1 MKTAVLENVSVES
14 IRTKRRRRRHSKIP
28 SVFDSTQRTRHWVF
42 QNATL
47 SIAPG
52 DCVFL
57 LDPDGDRS
65 STLMKVLTGLVP
77 PDEGS
82 AVRRGRGL
90 MLTPPSRRWLRSLS
104 LGQSAR
110 LLGGMYGMTDQEIDE
125 RFEHW
130 MEFAGLA
137 DKSWKPVEEV
147 RRKVIWQLAFAV
159 GTSAPVKL
167 LGLDHM
173 AVVGNNDFQPRCI
186 PRIREMTDSGVALV
200 VVDSSPSLIPQL
212 ATRAIRVKRKKLVEM
227 PVLEAEELARKWARS
242 KRQDKRRRKEIID
255 EDENE
260 DFI

>member
-1 MKTAVLENVSVES
+1 
-14 IRTKRRRRRHSKIP
+14 
-28 SVFDSTQRTRHWVF
+28 
-42 QNATL
+42 
-47 SIAPG
+47 
-52 DCVFL
+52 
-57 LDPDGDRS
+57 
-65 STLMKVLTGLVP
+65 
-77 PDEGS
+77 
-82 AVRRGRGL
+82 
-90 MLTPPSRRWLRSLS
+90 
-104 LGQSAR
+104 
-110 LLGGMYGMTDQEIDE
+110 MTDREIDE

-130 MEFAGLA
+130 MEFAGLT
-137 DKSWKPVEEV
+137 DKSWKPAEEV
-147 RRKVIWQLAFAV
+147 RRKVIRQLAFAV

-212 ATRAIRVKRKKLVEM
+212 ATRAIRVKRKKLVEI
-227 PVLEAEELARKWARS
+227 PVLEAEQLARKWAQS